1 MLLNLLF
8 IYFPKHC
15 FLFLDLLFSSTLEDF
30 LKFPSLFGFRISSMD
45 RAQLLLVGLPLFLFA
60 TDLFS
65 LFTPP
70 PPKPPSHHHHHHH
83 PHLPKPPLNPETL
96 DISLQKPSAIGGIGY
111 GSTVNINF
119 CASCSYRGTAVTM
132 KKMLEAQF
140 PGIDVILDNYP
151 PSLPKRLLSKVVPVF
166 QFGVIGIMMAGEQI
180 FPMIGITTPPPWYYS
195 LRANRFGSIATAWL
209 LGNVMQS
216 FLQSSGAFEVY
227 CNDELVFSKLKEG
240 RFPGEI
246 ELKDIIAKTLANS
259 RVTGNLGVV
268 LS

>member
-1 MLLNLLF
+1 
-8 IYFPKHC
+8 
-15 FLFLDLLFSSTLEDF
+15 
-30 LKFPSLFGFRISSMD
+30 MD
-45 RAQLLLVGLPLFLFA
+45 RAQLLLVGLPLFLFV

-70 PPKPPSHHHHHHH
+70 PPKPPPHHHHT
-83 PHLPKPPLNPETL
+83 HLPKPPRNPETL
-96 DISLQKPSAIGGIGY
+96 DIPLQKPSTIGGVGY

-132 KKMLEAQF
+132 KKMLETQF

-151 PSLPKRLLSKVVPVF
+151 PPLPKRLLSKVVPVF
-166 QFGVIGIMMAGEQI
+166 QFGVIGIVMAGEQI

-227 CNDELVFSKLKEG
+227 CNGDMLFSKLKEG

-246 ELKDIIAKTLANS
+246 ELKDLVGKTLANS
-259 RVTGNLGVV
+259 RDNLGVV
-268 LS
+268 WS

>member
-1 MLLNLLF
+1 MK
-8 IYFPKHC
+8 IC
-15 FLFLDLLFSSTLEDF
+15 
-30 LKFPSLFGFRISSMD
+30 
-45 RAQLLLVGLPLFLFA
+45 
-60 TDLFS
+60 
-65 LFTPP
+65 
-70 PPKPPSHHHHHHH
+70 
-83 PHLPKPPLNPETL
+83 
-96 DISLQKPSAIGGIGY
+96 
-111 GSTVNINF
+111 
-119 CASCSYRGTAVTM
+119 RGTAVTM

-180 FPMIGITTPPPWYYS
+180 FPMIGITTPPPWYFS

-227 CNDELVFSKLKEG
+227 CNDELVSDPSAVYVFSKLKEG